1 MQFSAHA
8 EEEYSIGIEAQV
20 WNTPSSAVTCLVVP
34 PNSSSII
41 TISDDDP
48 PVMPVLQPFVQPFCV
63 DAPTLVQ
70 QPLPT
75 LQSIYNDI
83 ARIGDL
89 HMYPH
94 PTQTPDVSPTNAIA
108 FLVIPELSVE
118 DIEIFLC

>member
-20 WNTPSSAVTCLVVP
+20 WNTPHEAVTCYP
-34 PNSSSII
+34 PSSSSII
-41 TISDDDP
+41 TISDDHP
-48 PVMPVLQPFVQPFCV
+48 PIMPVIQPFVPPSFV
-63 DAPTLVQ
+63 AAPTPVQ
-70 QPLPT
+70 QLLPM

-94 PTQTPDVSPTNAIA
+94 PIQTADVSPNNPIE
-108 FLVIPELSVE
+108 FFVIQELSVE
-118 DIEIFLC
+118 DIEMFLLP